1 MVRLAMGDDNKKS
14 FWTSLPGILTGV
26 AAVIVAVGGI
36 LAAYNHVVPSPPP
49 STAPSSSPATS
60 PQPSS
65 PASSS
70 SSPAQQIGCGT
81 HPPRVMLFGSWRW
94 SGTVDGTPESGSFTF
109 NNDCTYVAKVTKSG
123 FTTNDE
129 GKFLVS
135 SSPDASITLTN
146 KNSGQKHTYII
157 SKPSENSF
165 HASSPDYT
173 VNLDFFRA

>member
-1 MVRLAMGDDNKKS
+1 MGDDNKKS

-36 LAAYNHVVPSPPP
+36 IAAYDHVAPSPPP
-49 STAPSSSPATS
+49 STVPSSSSTTSPTTS

-70 SSPAQQIGCGT
+70 SSPVQQIGCGT
-81 HPPRVMLFGSWRW
+81 HPPRVVLFGNWRW
-94 SGTVDGTPESGSFTF
+94 YGTVDGAKESGSFTF
-109 NNDCTYVAKVTKSG
+109 NNDCTYVAKVTTSES
-123 FTTNDE
+123 TTNNE

-135 SSPDASITLTN
+135 SSPDASITLTS

-157 SKPSENSF
+157 SKPSENAF
-165 HASSPDYT
+165 HASSPDDT